1 LYGSGNDCGNWNK
14 ERPDTGL
21 WSLLGT
27 GIFILLQP
35 ELLFFAHCSINTD
48 LPTGVVLPDGSSS
61 AILSSDPALP
71 SLWTEDLKN
80 RFADRIVNLLGRY
93 LPNVADAIIGRHVIS
108 PGDLARYNPNSG
120 PGDAYAGSLE
130 LAQSYL
136 FRPLP
141 GQPSH
146 QSTVPNV
153 FLVGAGTWPGPGVNG
168 GSGYIVAQQLLEAI

>member
-1 LYGSGNDCGNWNK
+1 
-14 ERPDTGL
+14 L

-35 ELLFFAHCSINTD
+35 ELLFFAHCSIPIY
-48 LPTGVVLPDGSSS
+48 LPAWCSRMAAQLFCR
-61 AILSSDPALP
+61 AISKPALP